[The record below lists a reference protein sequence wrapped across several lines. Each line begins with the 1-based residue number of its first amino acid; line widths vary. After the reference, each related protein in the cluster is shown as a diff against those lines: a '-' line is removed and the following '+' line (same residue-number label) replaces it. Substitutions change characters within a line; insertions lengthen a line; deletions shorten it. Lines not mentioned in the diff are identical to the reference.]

1 MTQPRNM
8 RLVLTGPESTGK
20 SALTA
25 HLAGR
30 MGLPCASE
38 YARLYLEQHGPDYD
52 YDLLLTIARGHLRH
66 QHTEVPPD
74 ARLGVLDTDLINYKI
89 WCEVAYGKCHAEIIA
104 ALEQETHHVYL
115 LCFPDLPWEPD
126 PLREHPNDRLM
137 LFERHQRELDRLGR
151 RYAIIRGIGNDRLLA
166 AEAAAA
172 KLILV

>member
-1 MTQPRNM
+1 M

-20 SALTA
+20 SVLTA
-25 HLAGR
+25 HLARR

-74 ARLGVLDTDLINYKI
+74 ARLGILDTDLINYKI
-89 WCEVAYGKCHAEIIA
+89 WCEVAYGKCHPELIEAMER
-104 ALEQETHHVYL
+104 ETHHVYL

-137 LFERHQRELDRLGR
+137 LFERHRRELEEQSR
-151 RYAIIRGIGNDRLLA
+151 RYEVIRGHGPARYRL
-166 AEAAAA
+166 AEAAVTR
-172 KLILV
+172 LLES